1 MVRNHETCL
10 PHSSHRCICRDAFY
24 LNDFRSLFTFSLLLF
39 LFSLSFY
46 ILISITRLTFL
57 SALLAHYVY
66 ACFKHDAFTFLYSL
80 STDSADSLILLSSY
94 PLSPISLYP
103 LTIFFPYSSI
113 LLSLLILYFYSQ
125 HSYLIMFM
133 FVLIMTHALPYAR

>member
-57 SALLAHYVY
+57 SAFLAHYVY
-66 ACFKHDAFTFLYSL
+66 ACLKHDAFTFLYSL

-94 PLSPISLYP
+94 PLSPYPSIRLPSSFLIPLSCYLSLFCISILNILISL
-103 LTIFFPYSSI
+103 
-113 LLSLLILYFYSQ
+113 
-125 HSYLIMFM
+125 
-133 FVLIMTHALPYAR
+133 